1 MLKETFKSQEGSVFI
16 VTLMLLVV
24 LSILGTAV
32 MNTTVSNNQMTIYD
46 NEFQSVYYVAEA
58 GIRHVG
64 NSITANI
71 ADIYMESDTRDDY
84 FNKIDACITDAIASF
99 NSGDFSEVRGSQP
112 DVEILLQD
120 VESTDDSKIYTF
132 ISTGDIDGI
141 SRQVVQNIEVKYQK
155 SNELLADMAVFADG
169 EINLSGSGKIIG
181 PVGTNLTSPNAINI
195 SGGGGVRIQGDCY
208 FPEGADED
216 ALNVESWI
224 TKPNMKTTPKR
235 NYQLPDFPE
244 FPSFSKLDPLPIEKY
259 GNTYYLID
267 NDGNLTAHSN
277 SLPSD
282 NYILEINSNAYIPE
296 IDIRHKSLTI
306 KVDNDVDILVD
317 SITIEGNGH
326 LKLIGDGKI
335 TMYINNK
342 MNIAAGS
349 KVNKPGELWGKPT
362 KSEANKATE
371 KLKIYYKGTDEVSV
385 AGAVEIYGSLYAKT
399 AKITLD
405 GGAGFQGHIV
415 TGSTEPLEIKGDFD
429 AYSRIIC
436 APFAPV
442 KCEASGK
449 VEGSII
455 CKSIEVSGAGEIKF
469 VASDEYADFPFEV
482 KNPGEQNLLI
492 IDPIRE
498 R

>member
-169 EINLSGSGKIIG
+169 EINLSGSGEIIG
-181 PVGTNLTSPNAINI
+181 DVGTNLTSANAISI
-195 SGGGGVRIQGDCY
+195 EGGGGVRIQGDCY
-208 FPEGADED
+208 FPEGASEE
-216 ALNVESWI
+216 AISVAEGI

-244 FPSFSKLDPLPIEKY
+244 FPSFSKLDPITIAADGGP
-259 GNTYYLID
+259 YYLI
-267 NDGNLTAHSN
+267 NNQGNITVEWWGDG
-277 SLPSD
+277 
-282 NYILEINSNAYIPE
+282 YVLELNRNAYIPK
-296 IDIRHKSLTI
+296 INVNSNMNLTI
-306 KVDNDVDILVD
+306 KVNRDIELVVDDI
-317 SITIEGNGH
+317 SISGSIDIIGSGKVKLYVKNTINLGNGT
-326 LKLIGDGKI
+326 L
-335 TMYINNK
+335 NK
-342 MNIAAGS
+342 
-349 KVNKPGELWGKPT
+349 
-362 KSEANKATE
+362 KSEGETE
-371 KLKIYYKGTDEVSV
+371 NQAIEQLTIFYEGTDELTVADDLKVYASV
-385 AGAVEIYGSLYAKT
+385 YAKT

-442 KCEASGK
+442 ICTASGE

-455 CKSIEVSGAGEIKF
+455 CKSIEVSGDAEIKF

>member
-1 MLKETFKSQEGSVFI
+1 MLKKIIRDQEGSVFI
-16 VTLMLLVV
+16 ITLMLLVV

-32 MNTTVSNNQMTIYD
+32 MNTTVSNNKMAIYD
-46 NEFQSVYYVAEA
+46 SEFQSVYYVAEA
-58 GIRHVG
+58 GVRHVG
-64 NSITANI
+64 SSITDSI
-71 ADIYMESDTRDDY
+71 EDICEESESKTEY
-84 FNKIDACITDAIASF
+84 FNKIEGCITDAIASF

-112 DVEILLQD
+112 GVDIILEDVEL
-120 VESTDDSKIYTF
+120 TDDSKIYTLL
-132 ISTGDIDGI
+132 STGDIDGI
-141 SRQVVQNIEVKYQK
+141 SRQVVQKIEVKYSK
-155 SNELLADMAVFADG
+155 SNGILADMAVFADG

-216 ALNVESWI
+216 ALNVADWI
-224 TKPNMKTTPKR
+224 TKPNIKTTPKR
-235 NYQLPDFPE
+235 NLILPGFPE

-267 NDGNLTAHSN
+267 NDGNLTAYTN

-282 NYILEINSNAYIPE
+282 NYVLEINSNAYIPQFNITE
-296 IDIRHKSLTI
+296 NVNLSIKTDTETYLVVDDINVGGKL
-306 KVDNDVDILVD
+306 DI
-317 SITIEGNGH
+317 IGNGS
-326 LKLIGDGKI
+326 I
-335 TMYINNK
+335 TMYVNNSINIEYGDFNL
-342 MNIAAGS
+342 IS
-349 KVNKPGELWGKPT
+349 PDE
-362 KSEANKATE
+362 SHIDATE
-371 KLKIYYKGTDEVSV
+371 QLTIYYKGTDPLHFGSDIDVF
-385 AGAVEIYGSLYAKT
+385 GSLYAET

-405 GGAGFQGHIV
+405 NGGGFQGHIF
-415 TGSTEPLEIKGDFD
+415 TGSTEPLEIKGNFD
-429 AYSRIIC
+429 AYSRIIY

-442 KCEASGK
+442 ICTASGK

-455 CKSIEVSGAGEIKF
+455 CKSIDVSGDGEIKF
-469 VASDEYADFPFEV
+469 VASDEYADIPFEV

>member
-169 EINLSGSGKIIG
+169 EINLSGSGEIIG
-181 PVGTNLTSPNAINI
+181 DVGTNLTSANAISI
-195 SGGGGVRIQGDCY
+195 EGGGGVRIQGDCY
-208 FPEGADED
+208 FPEGASEE
-216 ALNVESWI
+216 AISVAEGI

-244 FPSFSKLDPLPIEKY
+244 FPSFSKLDPITIAADGGP
-259 GNTYYLID
+259 YYLI
-267 NDGNLTAHSN
+267 NNQGNITVEWWGDG
-277 SLPSD
+277 
-282 NYILEINSNAYIPE
+282 YVLELNRNAYIPK
-296 IDIRHKSLTI
+296 INVNSNMNLTI
-306 KVDNDVDILVD
+306 KVNRDIELVVDDI
-317 SITIEGNGH
+317 SISGSIDIIGSGKVKLYVKNTINLRNGT
-326 LKLIGDGKI
+326 L
-335 TMYINNK
+335 NK
-342 MNIAAGS
+342 
-349 KVNKPGELWGKPT
+349 
-362 KSEANKATE
+362 KSEGETE
-371 KLKIYYKGTDEVSV
+371 NQAIEQLTIFYEGTDELTVADDLKVYASV
-385 AGAVEIYGSLYAKT
+385 YAKT